1 MNPSTLATP
10 LAEGQTSKHSSRRAA
25 RTAGM
30 LFLVSYVGFSV
41 GTALLAPTVDP
52 SHDLATI
59 YPDRTQV
66 VVGVLFEYV
75 NVAAIVGFA
84 VLLYPYL
91 KRHGEGLAL
100 GYVACRILEGAAY
113 VVAMVSTLSLITL
126 SKEAAAA
133 GAPDAPAYEVARSVA
148 LGEGYWATQMAT
160 VGFVLGAVVLYSL
173 LYRSQLVPRFISVWG
188 LIAIVLLV
196 AANIVVPDV
205 SKGFEPAALL
215 YVPVVVNE
223 LFLAGWLIVKGLS
236 SSAVGP
242 RVDGAEP
249 ATPHG

>member
-1 MNPSTLATP
+1 MNPSTMATP
-10 LAEGQTSKHSSRRAA
+10 LAERETSKHSSRRAA
-25 RTAGM
+25 RSAGL
-30 LFLVSYVGFSV
+30 LFLVSYVGFSI

-160 VGFVLGAVVLYSL
+160 VAFVLGAVVLYSL

>member
-1 MNPSTLATP
+1 MNPSTMSTP
-10 LAEGQTSKHSSRRAA
+10 LAEVETSKHSSRRAA
-25 RTAGM
+25 RTAGI
-30 LFLVSYVGFSV
+30 LFLVSYVGFSI

-52 SHDLATI
+52 SRDLATI

-75 NVAAIVGFA
+75 NIAAVVGFA
-84 VLLYPYL
+84 VLLYPHL
-91 KRHGEGLAL
+91 KRYGEGLAL

-113 VVAMVSTLSLITL
+113 VFAMVSTLSLITL
-126 SKEAAAA
+126 SKEAVAA
-133 GAPDAPAYEVARSVA
+133 GAPDVPAYEVARSAA

-160 VGFVLGAVVLYSL
+160 VAFVLGAAVLYSL

-205 SKGFEPAALL
+205 SEGFEPAALM
-215 YVPVVVNE
+215 YVPMVANE
-223 LFLAGWLIVKGLS
+223 LFLAGWLIFKGLT
-236 SSAVGP
+236 SSAVDA
-242 RVDGAEP
+242 RVDGTGHAAP
-249 ATPHG
+249 RG

>member
-160 VGFVLGAVVLYSL
+160 VAFVLGAVVLYSL